1 MHRLFFWIRF
11 LSVFIFFN
19 AVILSICLIYI
30 LWKFSPEL
38 PSYDNIKN
46 YKPNLSSRVYTS
58 DGMLLEKFYIQ
69 ERIFIPINRI
79 PKDLI
84 NAFLAAEDKK
94 FYSHY
99 GIDIIAIFRAT
110 FTNIINFFS
119 SKKLIGASTITQQV
133 VKNLLLSSD
142 VSFER
147 KIKEIILAIRIENI
161 LSKDQIL
168 ELYLNDIYLGYGSY
182 GVGSASLNYFNKSIN
197 ELQIHEIAFLAALPK
212 APNNYNPKIN
222 YDEAL
227 ARRNWVINKMYQN
240 DFISEIKLHS
250 KKLPI
255 IIKERYESN
264 FTSAKYFNEEIRKYL
279 YKEYGK
285 EKLYSDGLII
295 KTTIDTD
302 LQAIAE
308 KVLFDGLIKY
318 DRRQGWRGVIDNLDF
333 PISSKDFN
341 NKMFNNPFPKKWN
354 IVQINNIANNIL
366 FASDKNEKKFKIDLS
381 IDENLWLKNKKF
393 QLGDLIFIEKKNK
406 LNLIHQLPEVN
417 GAIVVLNPHNGDI
430 LALTGGISFELSEF
444 NRATQ
449 AKRQPGSAFKPFVYI
464 TALKEGY
471 NPSTLVLDAPYVVDQ
486 GPGLPKWKPAN
497 YTEEFYGLN
506 TMRTGIEKS
515 RNLMTIRLADK
526 IGMKK
531 ILLTAKDFKINEYI
545 DNKLSMALGS
555 GLVRLIDIT
564 NAYGMIAN
572 GGKEIYPNMIKSIYS
587 KEGKKILHNEI
598 KHCINCKLKT
608 IDIKNSPLPEIK
620 IQQKE
625 VLDNKIA
632 YQIVSMLEGVVIRG
646 TGRKLSELNIPIAG
660 KTGTTNDN
668 KDAWFIGFTPDLVIG
683 VYVGH
688 DKPKSLGFKQTGS
701 SVAVPI
707 FKSFIKE
714 ADINNSRV
722 PFRIPSGL
730 SFVKIDPKTGLQS
743 NKEDSILEPFILGN
757 EPFNM
762 NSLNILDA
770 LGTINNDSISGTGS
784 LLEN

>member
-19 AVILSICLIYI
+19 AVILSIFLIYI

-58 DGMLLEKFYIQ
+58 DGMLLEKFYIH

-240 DFISEIKLHS
+240 NFISEIKLHS

-308 KVLFDGLIKY
+308 KVLLDGLIKY

-341 NKMFNNPFPKKWN
+341 NKMFKNPFPKKWN

-381 IDENLWLKNKKF
+381 IDENLWLKNKNF

-406 LNLIHQLPEVN
+406 FNLIHQLPEVN

-430 LALTGGISFELSEF
+430 LALSGGISFELSEF

-598 KHCINCKLKT
+598 KYCINCKLKT